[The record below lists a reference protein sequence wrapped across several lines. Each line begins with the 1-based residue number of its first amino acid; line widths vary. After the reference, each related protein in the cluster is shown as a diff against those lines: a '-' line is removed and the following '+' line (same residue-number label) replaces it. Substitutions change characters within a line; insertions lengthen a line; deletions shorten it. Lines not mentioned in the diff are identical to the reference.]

1 MTDFGYG
8 PEDDDDDLDDSY
20 TDYEAGFNGCV
31 NIEKDSDEYN
41 ELVSDDDDD

>member
-20 TDYEAGFNGCV
+20 TDYEVGFNGCV
-31 NIEKDSDEYN
+31 NIEKDSDEYK
-41 ELVSDDDDD
+41 ELVTDDDD